1 MPGLS
6 RRHLLAGLGL
16 LPWLLPAT
24 VQASI
29 GRARV
34 VVVGGGFAGATAARY
49 LKRQAPKLEVL
60 LVEPKAEFYT
70 CPFSN
75 HVLAGLQPLASIR
88 QGYGRLQQAGIQH
101 IRHSATRI
109 DLDKSRLL
117 LDNGEVLNYDR
128 LLLAGGI
135 SMHWQ
140 AIPGYD
146 QAAAQLL
153 PHAWQAGAQTALL
166 RKQLQAMPDGGV
178 VLLSVPDNPYRC
190 PPGPYERASLI
201 AHYLRLHK
209 PRSKLLI
216 LDSKDSFSK
225 QALFQHS
232 WQQLHPERIEWISR
246 ANGGRVVEVDAPG
259 RTLISEFGQRY
270 RGAVVNVI
278 PPQRAAE
285 VAHQAG
291 LVDRSG
297 WVPIH
302 APSFQTQ
309 AHPKVY
315 AIGDCCIAAPMP
327 KSAYSANAQA
337 KLAVA
342 ALLADLAG
350 AEPAP
355 LSLRNTCYSAL
366 APGQAVSIAANYAVQ
381 QQRLIEAPGSLSL
394 SPVDGSAQ
402 VREQE
407 AAMAQAWYSSITAD
421 AWG

>member
-1 MPGLS
+1 MQGLS
-6 RRHLLAGLGL
+6 RRHLLTGLGL
-16 LPWLLPAT
+16 LPWLLPAA

-34 VVVGGGFAGATAARY
+34 VVIGGGFAGATAARY

-88 QGYGRLQQAGIQH
+88 QGYSRLQQASIQH
-101 IRHSATRI
+101 IRHSAARI
-109 DLDKSRLL
+109 DLDKNRLL
-117 LDNGEVLNYDR
+117 LDNGEVLSYDR

-153 PHAWQAGAQTALL
+153 PHAWQAGAQTVLL
-166 RKQLQAMPDGGV
+166 RKQLQALDDGGV

-201 AHYLRLHK
+201 AHYLSLHK

-246 ANGGRVVEVDAPG
+246 ANGGRVLEVDAPR

-270 RGAVVNVI
+270 QGAVVNLI

-285 VAHQAG
+285 IAHHSG

-350 AEPAP
+350 VEPAP

-381 QQRLIEAPGSLSL
+381 QQRLTEVAGSLSL

-402 VREQE
+402 LREQE